1 VITLSPTTEA
11 DIDFVLDAESH
22 RDTSAYIIPWTRE
35 RHLGA
40 IIDDDC
46 AHRIIRQ
53 SDTGDRLGFLML
65 FGLASRDKA
74 IEFRRIVSVSQGRGV
89 GRASLRAVKAY
100 AFNKLNAHRLWL
112 DVKSK
117 NSRARHLYK
126 SEGFVEEGVMREC
139 LFEDGQFESLVLMSM
154 LRQEFETA

>member
-1 VITLSPTTEA
+1 MITLSPTTEA
-11 DIDFVLDAESH
+11 DIEFVLAAESH
-22 RDTSAYIIPWTRE
+22 TDNSAYIIPWTRE

-53 SDTGDRLGFLML
+53 SETGDRFGFLML

-74 IEFRRIVSVSQGRGV
+74 IEFRRIVIVNQGSGV

-117 NSRARHLYK
+117 NVRARHLYQ

-154 LRQEFETA
+154 LRQEFEAV

>member
-1 VITLSPTTEA
+1 MITLSPTTEA
-11 DIDFVLDAESH
+11 DIDFVLAAESH
-22 RDTSAYIIPWTRE
+22 PDNSAYIIPWTRE
-35 RHLGA
+35 RHLEA

-74 IEFRRIVSVSQGRGV
+74 IEFRRIVIVNQGRGV

-117 NSRARHLYK
+117 NVRARHLYQ

-139 LFEDGQFESLVLMSM
+139 LFEDGQFESLVLMSV
-154 LRQEFETA
+154 LRQEFEAV